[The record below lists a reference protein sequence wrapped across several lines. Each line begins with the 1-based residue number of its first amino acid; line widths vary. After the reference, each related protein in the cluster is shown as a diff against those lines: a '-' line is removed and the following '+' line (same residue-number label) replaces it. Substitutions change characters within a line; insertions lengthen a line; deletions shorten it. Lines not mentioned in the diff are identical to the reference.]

1 MEIPQAQLPFLAGG
15 GNTGELIR
23 NFNWS
28 DTSLGSPEFWPA
40 SLRTCVRIILTSR
53 QPMFVWWGDE
63 LINIHNDAYCAIL
76 GRKHPWA
83 MGKPAKEIWTELWS
97 DIGPRTEMALKNN
110 VGTYDESLLL
120 IMDRNGYQEETY
132 YTFSY
137 SPIPGEDGNP
147 NGIICANTDNT
158 FQIINERQLRTL
170 KDLGKAYIDSK
181 SDCDIYNSTIKV
193 LAENPQDFPFVMIY
207 GTDCNGQGMHLL
219 GATKGI
225 PDDVAKQ
232 SIDFSGGHDM
242 PWQLNY
248 VIKNNSTVV
257 IEHIP
262 PDMPCGA
269 WSTSPFQAFVIPIAN
284 PSQKMPYGVMVVGI
298 NPYRL
303 LDEKYKDFF
312 SLITDQ
318 ITTGISS
325 VRAYEEERQ
334 RVEALIEIDK
344 AKTVFFNNVSHEFR
358 TPITLMLGPLEEVLQ
373 ADSPGLS
380 DKIKD
385 NLSVTY
391 RNGQR
396 LLKLV
401 NSLLEFSRIEAGRV
415 HASYKPVDIVAL
427 TKDIASGFRSIIEKA
442 GLIFDI
448 DCGVITMPVYVDRE
462 MWEKIVLNLLSNAFK
477 YTLQGMIRISLKQ
490 VKDHIELSVTDTG
503 VGIPPKELPKMFDR
517 FHRVPNSVGRT
528 HEGTGI
534 GLSLIHELVKMH
546 QGEITVH
553 SKVGEG
559 SIFKV
564 SIPMGKAHL
573 PASQVSDQEE
583 LYLSTS
589 FLTDAFV
596 NEAASLLGT
605 EQGRSENILESNLPY
620 DIAAAEIDTNTRILI
635 VDDNADMRAYLQRL
649 LEPSFE
655 VITASNGK
663 DALDKIS
670 NLKPNLVVSDVM
682 MPVMDGN
689 EMVREIRNNPVISST
704 PIILLSARAGQE
716 ARIDGI
722 EAGAD
727 DYMVKPFSGKEL
739 LSKVRSLIAIA
750 RVRNHSEELLKQLFI
765 NAPMAIAILRGKDMV
780 VELANAIIL
789 QMWGRNPD
797 EMLDKPIIESLPE
810 LAGQPF
816 LEILNEVYTTG
827 KRYVAE
833 EAMVKLVR
841 NNTLEDIYVKF
852 IYEPLRETD
861 GEITGIIIIAHEIT
875 DLVLARSAAQRNA
888 EELKDIVRRKDEFM
902 SIASHEL
909 KTPITTMK
917 ASLQILQKIQ
927 LDPRAESFVN
937 KATKQVGRLSVLVSD
952 LLDVSSLQAGKMQF
966 YNELFSLNDLLNDT
980 VEQMQQSQN
989 THGIL
994 LQGDTGISV
1003 YADRSRMEQVINN
1016 LLSNAIKYSP
1026 GCDKVIVDVKN
1037 EESKVKVLVTDFGI
1051 GIPDDK
1057 ITNVFDRFYRVD
1069 ESIRNFSGL
1078 GLGLYISSEIMHRH
1092 NGEIGVYRN
1101 ADAPGSTFWFSL
1113 PKAEPV

>member
-1 MEIPQAQLPFLAGG
+1 MEILQEQLPFLAGG
-15 GNTGELIR
+15 GDTGELIR

-53 QPMFVWWGDE
+53 QPMFIWWGDD

-76 GRKHPWA
+76 GGKHPWA
-83 MGKPAKEIWTELWS
+83 MGKPAKEVWKELWG

-120 IMDRNGYQEETY
+120 IMERNGYQEETY

-170 KDLGKAYIDSK
+170 KDLGKAYIDCK
-181 SDCDIYNSTIKV
+181 SDNDIYSSTIKV
-193 LAENPQDFPFVMIY
+193 LAENPQDFPFAMIY
-207 GTDCNGQGMHLL
+207 GTDCNEQGMCLL

-225 PDDVAKQ
+225 PDDIAKQ
-232 SIDFSGGHDM
+232 SIDFSSEYDVS
-242 PWQLNY
+242 WQLDY
-248 VIKNNSTVV
+248 VVKNNSTAV
-257 IEHIP
+257 IEQIP
-262 PDMPCGA
+262 PNMPRGA
-269 WSTSPFQAFVIPIAN
+269 WPISPFQAYAIPIAN
-284 PSQKMPYGVMVVGI
+284 PSQKIPYGVMVVGI

-312 SLITDQ
+312 GLVTDQ

-358 TPITLMLGPLEEVLQ
+358 TPITLMLGPLEEILQ
-373 ADSPGLS
+373 ADSAGLS
-380 DKIKD
+380 ETIKD

-401 NSLLEFSRIEAGRV
+401 NSLLEFSRIEAGRM
-415 HASYKPVDIVAL
+415 HASYKPVDIAAL

-442 GLIFDI
+442 GLTFDI
-448 DCGVITMPVYVDRE
+448 DCSLITKPVYVDRE

-477 YTLQGMIRISLKQ
+477 YTLQGMIRISLKE
-490 VKDHIELSVTDTG
+490 VKDHVELSVADTG

-517 FHRVPNSVGRT
+517 FHRVPNTVGRT

-564 SIPMGKAHL
+564 TIPTGKAHL
-573 PASQVSDQEE
+573 PVSQVSDQEE
-583 LYLSTS
+583 LYLTTS
-589 FLTDAFV
+589 FLADAFV
-596 NEAASLLGT
+596 DEVASLLGA
-605 EQGRSENILESNLPY
+605 ERDRSEDVLEGSLPFDTSEAQV
-620 DIAAAEIDTNTRILI
+620 DINARVLV

-649 LEPSFE
+649 LEPYFK
-655 VITASNGK
+655 VITAPNGK
-663 DALDKIS
+663 VALDNIS
-670 NLKPNLVVSDVM
+670 KFKPSLVVSDVM
-682 MPVMDGN
+682 MPIMDGN
-689 EMVREIRNNPVISST
+689 ELVREVRNDPVISST

-727 DYMVKPFSGKEL
+727 DYIVKPFSGKEL
-739 LSKVRSLIAIA
+739 LSKVRSLIAIS
-750 RVRNHSEELLKQLFI
+750 RVRNHSEELLRQLFI

-780 VELANAIIL
+780 VELANEIML
-789 QMWGRNPD
+789 QIWGRNLD
-797 EMLDKPIIESLPE
+797 AVLDKPLIEGLPE
-810 LAGQPF
+810 LTGQPYWK
-816 LEILNEVYTTG
+816 ILNGVYATG
-827 KRYVAE
+827 KRHVAE
-833 EAMVKLVR
+833 EAIVKLMR
-841 NNTLEDIYVKF
+841 NNVLEDIYVKF

-861 GEITGIIIIAHEIT
+861 GEITGIIVIAHEIT

-888 EELKDIVRRKDEFM
+888 EELKDIVKRKDEFM

-927 LDPRAESFVN
+927 LDPRAENFIN

-952 LLDVSSLQAGKMQF
+952 LLDVSSLQAGKMKF
-966 YNELFSLNDLLNDT
+966 YNELFSLNDLLYDT

-989 THGIL
+989 THDIV
-994 LQGDTGISV
+994 LQGDKGISV
-1003 YADRSRMEQVINN
+1003 YADRSRMEQVVNN

-1026 GCDKVIVDVKN
+1026 GGDKVIIEVKN
-1037 EESKVKVLVTDFGI
+1037 EKDEVKVSVTDFGI

-1057 ITNVFDRFYRVD
+1057 IANVFDRFYRVD

-1078 GLGLYISSEIMHRH
+1078 GLGLYISSEIMQRH
-1092 NGEIGVYRN
+1092 HGEIGVHRN
-1101 ADAPGSTFWFSL
+1101 VEMPGSTFWFSL
-1113 PKAEPV
+1113 PKAQQA

>member
-1 MEIPQAQLPFLAGG
+1 MEIFQAQLSFLAGG
-15 GNTGELIR
+15 GDTGELIR

-28 DTSLGSPEFWPA
+28 DTSLGSPELWPA

-53 QPMFVWWGDE
+53 QPMFVWWGED

-76 GRKHPWA
+76 GGKHPWA
-83 MGKPAKEIWTELWS
+83 MGKPAKEIWKELWS

-110 VGTYDESLLL
+110 AGTYDESLLL
-120 IMDRNGYQEETY
+120 IMDRNGYREETY

-158 FQIINERQLRTL
+158 YQIISERQLRTL

-181 SDCDIYNSTIKV
+181 SDSDIYTSTIKI
-193 LAENPQDFPFVMIY
+193 LAENPQDFPFSMIY
-207 GTDCNGQGMHLL
+207 GTDCNEQGMHLL
-219 GATKGI
+219 GATSGI
-225 PDDVAKQ
+225 PDDIAQQ
-232 SIDFSGGHDM
+232 SIDFSSERDI
-242 PWQLNY
+242 PWQLDY
-248 VIKNNSTVV
+248 VVKNNSTAVTKQ
-257 IEHIP
+257 IP
-262 PDMPCGA
+262 PNMPGGA
-269 WSTSPFQAFVIPIAN
+269 WPVSPFQAVVIPITN
-284 PSQKMPYGVMVVGI
+284 PSQKMPYGAMVVGV

-312 SLITDQ
+312 GLISDQ

-325 VRAYEEERQ
+325 VRAYEEERK

-358 TPITLMLGPLEEVLQ
+358 TPITLMLGPLEDILQ
-373 ADSPGLS
+373 ADSPAIS
-380 DKIKD
+380 EEIKD

-442 GLIFDI
+442 GLTFDI
-448 DCGVITMPVYVDRE
+448 DCNEITKPVYVDRE

-477 YTLQGMIRISLKQ
+477 YTLNGMIRISLKQ
-490 VKDHIELSVTDTG
+490 MRDHIELSVIDTG
-503 VGIPPKELPKMFDR
+503 VGIPPKELPKMFER
-517 FHRVPNSVGRT
+517 FHRVPNTVGRT

-534 GLSLIHELVKMH
+534 GLSLINELVKMH

-564 SIPMGKAHL
+564 SIPIGKAHL
-573 PASQVSDQEE
+573 PVLQVSDQEE
-583 LYLSTS
+583 LYLSKS
-589 FLTDAFV
+589 LLADAFV
-596 NEAASLLGT
+596 DEAASLLGT
-605 EQGRSENILESNLPY
+605 DRRKDVLEDSLPY
-620 DIAAAEIDTNTRILI
+620 DTSGAETDTNTTILV
-635 VDDNADMRAYLQRL
+635 VDDNADMRAYLYRL
-649 LEPSFE
+649 LKPYFE
-655 VITASNGK
+655 VLTAPNGK
-663 DALDKIS
+663 VALDNIS
-670 NLKPNLVVSDVM
+670 KHKPNLVVSDVM
-682 MPVMDGN
+682 MPVMDGK
-689 EMVREIRNNPVISST
+689 ELVREVRNNPAISST

-739 LSKVRSLIAIA
+739 LSKVRSLIAIS
-750 RVRNHSEELLKQLFI
+750 RVRNHAEELLKQLFI

-780 VELANAIIL
+780 VELANDIIL
-789 QMWGRNPD
+789 QIWGRNLD
-797 EMLDKPIIESLPE
+797 EVLNKPLVEGLPE
-810 LAGQPF
+810 LTDQPYY
-816 LEILNEVYTTG
+816 LEVLTQVYKTG
-827 KRYVAE
+827 KRHVAE

-841 NNTLEDIYVKF
+841 NNALEDIYVKF

-861 GEITGIIIIAHEIT
+861 GAITGIIVIAHEIT

-927 LDPRAESFVN
+927 LDPRAESFIN

-952 LLDVSSLQAGKMQF
+952 LLDVSSLQAGKMKF
-966 YNELFSLNDLLNDT
+966 YNELFSLNELLNDT

-989 THGIL
+989 THGIF
-994 LQGDTGISV
+994 LQGATGISV

-1026 GCDKVIVDVKN
+1026 GNDKVIVDVKDG
-1037 EESKVKVLVTDFGI
+1037 KDDVKVFVTDFGI

-1057 ITNVFDRFYRVD
+1057 IANVFDRFYRVD
-1069 ESIRNFSGL
+1069 ESGRNFSGL

-1101 ADAPGSTFWFSL
+1101 EDVSGSTFWFSL
-1113 PKAEPV
+1113 PKAQIA